1 MMQKLNQ
8 DLSYVPAPP
17 GPPAATP
24 RSPRGK
30 ERYQTG
36 EPNEE
41 HQLLPRS
48 LFPVDS
54 TAVAEGD
61 MSSAASR
68 TREFRQIRKCKS
80 ATFTVDG
87 YSYTIVANP
96 SSSSFT
102 EDDTGNSASKN
113 GDIPRQDYKI
123 YKRAEGKRK
132 LKRQDSKELDE
143 ESLSSLDL
151 SKMDE
156 LPAISSAEA
165 VAEAMLRLRS
175 LVLRLEREEI
185 STTDLKSNLQYA
197 AGVLENLKDDQNR
210 TPSHKAN
217 QPCQPKK
224 TSPAYVYRFNYQGE
238 EDDLS
243 EVATEDVPEQVRHWL
258 TSTFSRQSTRS
269 RLGDEKPKFRSIV
282 QALRTGLFIDR
293 MFRRTSGLLA
303 TTFPA
308 KVMEI
313 FKNLDE
319 WSFDI
324 FTLNEA
330 SDGHALKCTAY
341 ELFTRYDLIA
351 KFKIPVQNL
360 NCFLEAM
367 ENGYSKHGNPYHNLL
382 HAADVT
388 QTLHHM
394 LVKMGLMHWLTD
406 IEIIAALLAAI
417 IHDFEHTGTT
427 NAFHVNTGS
436 DMALLYNDRAVLE
449 NHHISSSF
457 RLMKEDDK
465 NFLVNV
471 NRDDYTELRNLV
483 IDMVLATDMSYH
495 FQQLKQ
501 VKTMIGMADSSA
513 LDKPKAMALAL
524 HCADISHPAKDWA
537 LHHKWTTLLMH
548 EFFRQGD
555 REKELGVAFSPL
567 CDRKTTMV
575 AESQIGF
582 IDFIVEPSLIVCC
595 DMIDK
600 VLQELPPSAP
610 DESSLRTKRNS
621 IPLARPTST
630 PRTSSVPGY
639 QVRSRTISVTGEGGL
654 EGQPNRPPSSPGR
667 ISLSRR
673 SSIPIKAVRSWA
685 EPLMFN
691 KNRWKEYAATEVKG
705 HSRLSSMSEEHT
717 SDMSINDVFPN
728 DDDRDTN
735 ITNSPTASPSKDSCD
750 ASSPRHNSG
759 QRSIEGQRSAD
770 DGSHQ
775 SRASSAGVT
784 DTNNSASRGRSSK
797 GIPRRVPSN
806 EGVRRLRQGDS
817 SPSKQ
822 PTA

>member
-1 MMQKLNQ
+1 MYPRQLRRMIKQGRL
-8 DLSYVPAPP
+8 PGRAPQ
-17 GPPAATP
+17 G
-24 RSPRGK
+24 RRG
-30 ERYQTG
+30 
-36 EPNEE
+36 
-41 HQLLPRS
+41 S
-48 LFPVDS
+48 
-54 TAVAEGD
+54 
-61 MSSAASR
+61 SSASSRSSSGSR
-68 TREFRQIRKCKS
+68 TSSRIP
-80 ATFTVDG
+80 
-87 YSYTIVANP
+87 IANP

-102 EDDTGNSASKN
+102 EDDPGNAASKN

-132 LKRQDSKELDE
+132 LKRQDSKEFDE
-143 ESLSSLDL
+143 ESLTSLDL
-151 SKMDE
+151 AKMEE
-156 LPAISSAEA
+156 LPVPTSAEA

-175 LVLRLEREEI
+175 LVLRLEKEEI
-185 STTDLKSNLQYA
+185 SKDDLRNNLQYA
-197 AGVLENLKDDQNR
+197 VNVLEVLKVDQNR
-210 TPSHKAN
+210 QRSHKAN
-217 QPCQPKK
+217 QSPQPRK
-224 TSPAYVYRFNYQGE
+224 TTSAYVYRFNYQGD

-269 RLGDEKPKFRSIV
+269 RLGEEKPKFRSIV

-303 TTFPA
+303 TAFPP
-308 KVMEI
+308 KVMEL

-324 FTLNEA
+324 FALNED

-427 NAFHVNTGS
+427 NAFHVNTS
-436 DMALLYNDRAVLE
+436 SEMALLYNDRAVLE

-465 NFLVNV
+465 NILVNV
-471 NRDDYTELRNLV
+471 NKDDYTELRNLI

-501 VKTMIGMADSSA
+501 VKSMIGMADSA
-513 LDKPKAMALAL
+513 LDKPKAMALTL
-524 HCADISHPAKDWA
+524 HCADISHPAKEWS

-567 CDRKTTMV
+567 CDRKSTMI

-582 IDFIVEPSLIVCC
+582 IDFIVEPSMIVCC
-595 DMIDK
+595 DMIDR
-600 VLQELPPSAP
+600 VLQELPSSEP
-610 DESSLRTKRNS
+610 DESSLKSKRNS

-630 PRTSSVPGY
+630 PRTSSVPSY
-639 QVRSRTISVTGEGGL
+639 Q
-654 EGQPNRPPSSPGR
+654 GQPNRPPSSPGR
-667 ISLSRR
+667 ISLTRKP
-673 SSIPIKAVRSWA
+673 SIPMKAVRSWL
-685 EPLMFN
+685 EPLQYN

-705 HSRLSSMSEEHT
+705 QSRLSNMSEEHT
-717 SDMSINDVFPN
+717 SDISINDVFPN
-728 DDDRDTN
+728 DENRDA
-735 ITNSPTASPSKDSCD
+735 ISKDSGE
-750 ASSPRHNSG
+750 ASSPRRNSG
-759 QRSIEGQRSAD
+759 QRSIEGQKSPEDPA
-770 DGSHQ
+770 
-775 SRASSAGVT
+775 RASSPGGGSAGS
-784 DTNNSASRGRSSK
+784 DSNNSGARGRTSK

>member
-1 MMQKLNQ
+1 MMQRLNQ
-8 DLSYVPAPP
+8 DLSRLPEPSGA
-17 GPPAATP
+17 PAATGTP
-24 RSPRGK
+24 RQAGDEAFQMANKPDQHRLVP
-30 ERYQTG
+30 QPH
-36 EPNEE
+36 EPE
-41 HQLLPRS
+41 
-48 LFPVDS
+48 PV
-54 TAVAEGD
+54 
-61 MSSAASR
+61 AASSEPEEPMSASKA
-68 TREFRQIRKCKS
+68 REYRQMRKCKS

-87 YSYTIVANP
+87 FSYTIVANP
-96 SSSSFT
+96 SSSSFA
-102 EDDTGNSASKN
+102 EDDAGNAASKN
-113 GDIPRQDYKI
+113 GDISRQDYKI

-132 LKRQDSKELDE
+132 LQRQDSKEYDE
-143 ESLSSLDL
+143 ESLTSLDL
-151 SKMDE
+151 AKMDE
-156 LPAISSAEA
+156 LPVPTSAEA

-175 LVLRLEREEI
+175 LVLRLDKEEI
-185 STTDLKSNLQYA
+185 SKDDLRNNLQYA
-197 AGVLENLKDDQNR
+197 VNVLEVLKVDQNR
-210 TPSHKAN
+210 QRTHKAN
-217 QPCQPKK
+217 QSPQPKK
-224 TSPAYVYRFNYQGE
+224 TTTAYVYRFNYQGD

-282 QALRTGLFIDR
+282 QALRTGLFIDKI
-293 MFRRTSGLLA
+293 FRRTSGLLA
-303 TTFPA
+303 TTFPP
-308 KVMEI
+308 KVMEL
-313 FKNLDE
+313 FKNLDD

-324 FTLNEA
+324 FALNEE

-360 NCFLEAM
+360 NGFLEAM

-394 LVKMGLMHWLTD
+394 LVNMGLMHWLTD

-427 NAFHVNTGS
+427 NAFHVNTSS

-471 NRDDYTELRNLV
+471 NKEDYTELRNLV

-501 VKTMIGMADSSA
+501 VKSMISVADSST

-524 HCADISHPAKDWA
+524 HCADISHPAKDWT

-567 CDRKTTMV
+567 CDRKSTMI

-595 DMIDK
+595 DMIDR
-600 VLQELPPSAP
+600 VLQELPSSEP
-610 DESSLRTKRNS
+610 DESSLKTKRNS

-630 PRTSSVPGY
+630 PRTSSMPSY
-639 QVRSRTISVTGEGGL
+639 QGP
-654 EGQPNRPPSSPGR
+654 QQNRPPSSPGR
-667 ISLSRR
+667 ISLTRKPSV
-673 SSIPIKAVRSWA
+673 PMKAMRSWI
-685 EPLMFN
+685 EPLQLN

-705 HSRLSSMSEEHT
+705 QSRLSSMSEEHT
-717 SDMSINDVFPN
+717 SDISINDVFPN
-728 DDDRDTN
+728 DDSRDVN
-735 ITNSPTASPSKDSCD
+735 SKDSCGV
-750 ASSPRHNSG
+750 SSPRRNSG
-759 QRSIEGQRSAD
+759 QRSIESQRSPEDTSHPVRACSPSGSGGAD
-770 DGSHQ
+770 S
-775 SRASSAGVT
+775 
-784 DTNNSASRGRSSK
+784 NNSGTRGRTSK

-806 EGVRRLRQGDS
+806 EGVRRVRQGDS